1 MVRALFHIDINLGK
15 EYKKWVNEMF
25 QTIVVFGI
33 VHILQIL
40 QDPSRGFL
48 NADFLQ
54 ALIFTLVGFSFYF
67 LVWKK
72 LVQFV
77 YDDDDDME
85 GFSGTLKL
93 FGAK

>member
-1 MVRALFHIDINLGK
+1 
-15 EYKKWVNEMF
+15 MF

-40 QDPSRGFL
+40 QEPSRGFL

-77 YDDDDDME
+77 YEDDE
-85 GFSGTLKL
+85 KEYGFKGTYKL
-93 FGAK
+93 FGSN

>member
-1 MVRALFHIDINLGK
+1 MVRALFHIDLNLGK
-15 EYKKWVNEMF
+15 EYKVWVNEMF

-33 VHILQIL
+33 VHVLQIL

-48 NADFLQ
+48 NENFLQ

-77 YDDDDDME
+77 YEDDGKEE
-85 GFSGTLKL
+85 GLRGTFKL
-93 FGAK
+93 FGA

>member
-1 MVRALFHIDINLGK
+1 MTRALFHIDLNLSK

-48 NADFLQ
+48 NENFLQ

-72 LVQFV
+72 LVEFV
-77 YDDDDDME
+77 YEDEKEE
-85 GFSGTLKL
+85 GFKGTFKL
-93 FGAK
+93 FGS